1 MKDRQL
7 VQSIKNGFKEHRI
20 TSVHGNDI
28 NTMIDRFM
36 SYTPLARDYIMNYY
50 SQLDKTEKAMNWI
63 VKTDF
68 ERKYFYIS
76 GTDALIAMML
86 LGFKVNH
93 HRQANVSMKS
103 QKRLAQQDEYLKS
116 REEDFFKRNNLTS
129 SDINSGWYE
138 WHAQHQ

>member
-50 SQLDKTEKAMNWI
+50 SQLDKTEKTMNGI

-76 GTDALIAMML
+76 GTDALIGVASGKC
-86 LGFKVNH
+86 GFTTLINIDYKKIG
-93 HRQANVSMKS
+93 SS
-103 QKRLAQQDEYLKS
+103 QR
-116 REEDFFKRNNLTS
+116 
-129 SDINSGWYE
+129 
-138 WHAQHQ
+138 